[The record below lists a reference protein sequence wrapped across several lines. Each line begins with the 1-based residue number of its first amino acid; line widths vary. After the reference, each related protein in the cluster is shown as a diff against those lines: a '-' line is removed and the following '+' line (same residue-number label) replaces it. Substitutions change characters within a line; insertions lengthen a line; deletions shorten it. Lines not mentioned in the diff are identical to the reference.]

1 MLLVS
6 FIIRVYHDA
15 LSPECQ
21 IWQENMNL
29 VYSNGKRNN
38 SNMTELRVKLNL
50 FKYDKL
56 DMGKLHC
63 KTL

>member
-1 MLLVS
+1 
-6 FIIRVYHDA
+6 
-15 LSPECQ
+15 
-21 IWQENMNL
+21 MNL